1 MIFKL
6 KKILTAINEIDK
18 IHRSND
24 DAYALQIIHK
34 LFPEFCFL
42 PFTPFS
48 LNPYTIIHILN
59 DILFNERR
67 QIIEFGG
74 GISTIIISRFIKVNK
89 LNTKILSIDNNES
102 WQNVIFNEAEKYDC
116 CDNLS
121 QVCCQIVK
129 HKNKELKVYD
139 NDFWYDY
146 IKVKEEIDKLEN
158 KIDLV
163 IVDGPST
170 STSKFVRYSA
180 LPVIKE
186 KLSHSASIFLDDI
199 KRPAEKE
206 ILEKWND
213 LIKGKLMFE
222 KMYGTITLGDSLST
236 KPLSH

>member
-6 KKILTAINEIDK
+6 KKVLNAINEIDK

-34 LFPEFCFL
+34 LFPEFCYL

-59 DILFNERR
+59 DILFNDRR
-67 QIIEFGG
+67 QIVEFGG
-74 GISTIIISRFIKVNK
+74 GISTIIISRFIKVNNLK
-89 LNTKILSIDNNES
+89 TKILSIDNNES
-102 WQNVIFNEAEKYDC
+102 WQKIIFNEVKKYDC
-116 CDNLS
+116 SDNLL
-121 QVCCQIVK
+121 QIHCSIVE
-129 HKNKELKVYD
+129 HENEILKVYD
-139 NDFWYDY
+139 NDCWYDHK
-146 IKVKEEIDKLEN
+146 KVNSEIDKLDYEV
-158 KIDLV
+158 DLV

-170 STSKFVRYSA
+170 ATSKFVRYPA
-180 LPVIKE
+180 LPTIQS
-186 KLSHSASIFLDDI
+186 KLSTSASIFLDDI

-213 LIKGKLMFE
+213 MVKGKLTFE
-222 KMYGTITLGDSLST
+222 KMYGTITLGDSFST

>member
-6 KKILTAINEIDK
+6 KKLLKAINDIDK

-34 LFPEFCFL
+34 LFPESCYL

-59 DILFNERR
+59 DILFNDRK
-67 QIIEFGG
+67 QIVEFGG
-74 GISTIIISRFIKVNK
+74 GISTIIISRFIKVNN

-102 WQNVIFNEAEKYDC
+102 WQKIIFKEVEKYDC
-116 CDNLS
+116 SNNLS
-121 QVCCQIVK
+121 QICCNIVE
-129 HKNKELKVYD
+129 HENKDLKVYD

-146 IKVKEEIDKLEN
+146 KKVKNSIDKLET

-170 STSKFVRYSA
+170 STSKFVRYPA
-180 LPVIKE
+180 LPTIQS
-186 KLSHSASIFLDDI
+186 KLATSTSIFLDDI

-213 LIKGKLMFE
+213 LIKGKLTFE
-222 KMYGTITLGDSLST
+222 KMYGTIILGDSFST